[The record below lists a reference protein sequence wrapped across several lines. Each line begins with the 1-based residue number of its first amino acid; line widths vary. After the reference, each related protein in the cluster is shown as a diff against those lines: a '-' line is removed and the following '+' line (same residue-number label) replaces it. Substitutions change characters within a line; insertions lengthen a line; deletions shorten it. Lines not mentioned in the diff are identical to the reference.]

1 MSYGMTTHIEEP
13 REDVTTRV
21 GLLIDGDVV
30 AGGAGSYPVTN
41 PARPGEVVLH
51 APSTSPAQLDRAV
64 AAARRAQPAWAA
76 RSQDDRAAA
85 VVAAAEA
92 GVALVEAKDL
102 ARLLTREHGKTHL
115 EAIFD
120 TATIGGMAAA
130 FAPVVADALAGR
142 ELSNGGTRIEWV
154 PHGVVAAILPF
165 NWPVSVMGNKV
176 LPALLAGDT
185 VVVKAPPTCPATVLL
200 VAAAMAEA
208 LPAGVLNVVNGPD
221 AALGAALVGHP
232 GVDMVSFTG
241 GVGTGQAVMAAAAA
255 TTRPVV
261 LELGGND
268 AAILAPDV
276 AGDRALAD
284 RIVEAAF
291 VTSGQVCMAI
301 KRLYVH
307 RGRVEETVDALAER
321 LAGEV
326 VGDGLAEGV
335 TMGPVHTAR
344 ARDRVEAMLAE
355 AEDAGA
361 AVLRPGRVRSED
373 EGSGGYFVSPA
384 LVVAPP
390 AESGIVR
397 QEQFA
402 PALPVI
408 PYDDIGEA
416 VAAANATEFGL
427 CASVW
432 SNDDALAADVA
443 ARLSAGTVFVNTHG
457 MSSIDMYAP
466 MGGWK
471 QSGFGVELGSEGMQ
485 AFARQRV
492 TVVRPGPAEQAAQFT
507 EVGA

>member
-1 MSYGMTTHIEEP
+1 MTTHV
-13 REDVTTRV
+13 EDVATRV

-30 AGGAGSYPVTN
+30 AGGQGTYPVTN
-41 PARPGEVVLH
+41 PARPSEIVLD
-51 APSTSPAQLDRAV
+51 APSTSPAQLDLAV
-64 AAARRAQPAWAA
+64 AAARRSQPAWAA
-76 RSQDDRAAA
+76 LPTEVRATR
-85 VVAAAEA
+85 VVAAAET
-92 GVALVEAKDL
+92 GVVLVEAHDL
-102 ARLLTREHGKTHL
+102 ARLLTREHGKTHV

-120 TATIGGMAAA
+120 TATMGGMAAA
-130 FAPVVADALAGR
+130 FVPVVAEALAAR
-142 ELSNGGTRIEWV
+142 ELSGGATRVEWV

-165 NWPVSVMGNKV
+165 NWPVSVMANKI

-185 VVVKAPPTCPATVLL
+185 VVVKAPPTCPGTVLL

-208 LPAGVLNVVNGPD
+208 LPPGVLNVVNGPD

-241 GVGTGQAVMAAAAA
+241 GIGTGQAVMAAAAP

-268 AAILAPDV
+268 PAILAPDV

-307 RGRVEETVDALAER
+307 RDRMAETVDALADR

-335 TMGPVHTAR
+335 TMGPVHTAA
-344 ARDRVEAMLAE
+344 ARDRVEAMVAE
-355 AEDAGA
+355 AAAAGCT
-361 AVLRPGRVRSED
+361 VLRPGRIRAED
-373 EGSGGYFVSPA
+373 EGSDGYFVSPT
-384 LVVAPP
+384 LVLAPE
-390 AESGIVR
+390 ADAGIVR
-397 QEQFA
+397 HEQFA

-408 PYDDIGEA
+408 PYDDMEQA
-416 VAAANATEFGL
+416 VAAANDTDFGL

-457 MSSIDMYAP
+457 ISSIDMYAP

-471 QSGFGVELGSEGMQ
+471 HSGFGVELGTEGMQ

-492 TVVRPGPAEQAAQFT
+492 RVVRPGPADQRE
-507 EVGA
+507 GA

>member
-1 MSYGMTTHIEEP
+1 MTTHA
-13 REDVTTRV
+13 EDVTTRV
-21 GLLIDGDVV
+21 GLLIDGDVE
-30 AGGAGSYPVTN
+30 GGDGTYPVTN
-41 PARPGEVVLH
+41 PARPAEVVLD
-51 APSTSPAQLDRAV
+51 APVTSPAQLDRAV
-64 AAARRAQPAWAA
+64 ASARRAQPDWAA
-76 RSQDDRAAA
+76 LAMDERAAT

-92 GVALVEAKDL
+92 GVAFVEANDL

-120 TATIGGMAAA
+120 TATMGGMAAA
-130 FAPVVADALAGR
+130 FAPVVAGALAPR
-142 ELSNGGTRIEWV
+142 ELSGGATCLEWV

-165 NWPVSVMGNKV
+165 NWPVSVMANKV

-200 VAAAMAEA
+200 VAAAMAEV
-208 LPAGVLNVVNGPD
+208 LPPGVLNVVNGPD
-221 AALGAALVGHP
+221 AALGAALVGHRD
-232 GVDMVSFTG
+232 VDMVSFTG
-241 GVGTGQAVMAAAAA
+241 GVRTGQAVMAAAAA

-276 AGDRALAD
+276 VGDRTLAE

-307 RGRVEETVDALAER
+307 RDRLDETVDALAER
-321 LAGEV
+321 LSSEL
-326 VGDGLAEGV
+326 VGDGLADGV
-335 TMGPVHTAR
+335 TMGPVHTAN
-344 ARDRVEAMLAE
+344 ARDRVESMVSE
-355 AEDAGA
+355 AAATGA
-361 AVLRPGRVRSED
+361 TVLRPGTVRTED
-373 EGSGGYFVSPA
+373 EGTDGYFVSPA
-384 LVVAPP
+384 LVVAPDGDT
-390 AESGIVR
+390 AIVR
-397 QEQFA
+397 DEQFA

-408 PYDDIGEA
+408 PYDDVAQA
-416 VAAANATEFGL
+416 VDAANDTDFGL

-432 SNDDALAADVA
+432 SNDEALAADVA
-443 ARLSAGTVFVNTHG
+443 GRLVAGTVFVNTHG
-457 MSSIDMYAP
+457 ISSIDMYAP

-492 TVVRPGPAEQAAQFT
+492 RILRPGPADQTAAAQ
-507 EVGA
+507 EHRGQHEHEEGA

>member
-255 TTRPVV
+255 TTRPIV

-268 AAILAPDV
+268 AAVLAPDV

-432 SNDDALAADVA
+432 SNDDARAADVA
-443 ARLSAGTVFVNTHG
+443 GRLSAGTVFVNTHG

>member
-1 MSYGMTTHIEEP
+1 MTTDTK
-13 REDVTTRV
+13 DVTTGL
-21 GLLIDGDVV
+21 GLLIGGDVE

-41 PARPGEVVLH
+41 PARPAEVVLE
-51 APSTSPAQLDRAV
+51 APSTSPEQLDRAV

-76 RSQDDRAAA
+76 RSMEDRAAA

-92 GVALVEAKDL
+92 GVALVEANDL
-102 ARLLTREHGKTHL
+102 ARLLTREHGKTRL

-120 TATIGGMAAA
+120 TATMGGMAAA
-130 FAPVVADALAGR
+130 FAPVVADALAAR
-142 ELSNGGTRIEWV
+142 KHSGGTTRVEWV

-165 NWPVSVMGNKV
+165 NWPVSVMANKI
-176 LPALLAGDT
+176 LPALLAGDA

-200 VAAAMAEA
+200 VAAAMAEK

-268 AAILAPDV
+268 PAILAPDV

-284 RIVEAAF
+284 RVFDAAF

-307 RGRVEETVDALAER
+307 RDRVDETVVALADR
-321 LAGEV
+321 ISSEV

-335 TMGPVHTAR
+335 TMGPVHTKS
-344 ARDRVEAMLAE
+344 ARDRVEGMVAE
-355 AEDAGA
+355 AESAGA
-361 AVLRPGRVRSED
+361 TVLRPGRVRSED
-373 EGSGGYFVSPA
+373 EGTDGYFVSPA

-390 AESGIVR
+390 PETSIVR
-397 QEQFA
+397 DEQFA

-408 PYDDIGEA
+408 PYDDLDEA
-416 VAAANATEFGL
+416 VRAANDTEFGL

-432 SNDDALAADVA
+432 SNDEAVAAGVA
-443 ARLSAGTVFVNTHG
+443 ARLAAGTVFVNAHG
-457 MSSIDMYAP
+457 MSAIDMYAP

-471 QSGFGVELGSEGMQ
+471 QSGFGVELGTEGMQ

-492 TVVRPGPAEQAAQFT
+492 TVVRPGPAEQPAGQPVER
-507 EVGA
+507 EVKA

>member
-1 MSYGMTTHIEEP
+1 MTTHV
-13 REDVTTRV
+13 EDVITRV
-21 GLLIDGDVV
+21 GLLVDGEVV
-30 AGGAGSYPVTN
+30 AGGAGTYPVTT
-41 PARPGEVVLH
+41 PARPSEVVLD
-51 APSTSPAQLDRAV
+51 APSTSPAQLDLAV
-64 AAARRAQPAWAA
+64 AAARRSQRGWASLA
-76 RSQDDRAAA
+76 MDDRAARG
-85 VVAAAEA
+85 AAAAGA
-92 GVALVEAKDL
+92 GVAAVEELSL

-115 EAIFD
+115 AAVFD
-120 TATIGGMAAA
+120 TATMAGMASA
-130 FAPVVADALAGR
+130 FAPLVAGALAPR
-142 ELSNGGTRIEWV
+142 DLDGGATRIEWV

-165 NWPVSVMGNKV
+165 NWPVSVMANKV

-185 VVVKAPPTCPATVLL
+185 VVVKAPPTCPGTVLL
-200 VAAAMAEA
+200 VAAAMAAA
-208 LPAGVLNVVNGPD
+208 LPPGVLNVVNGPK

-232 GVDMVSFTG
+232 DVDMVSFTG

-276 AGDRALAD
+276 RGDAALAE

-307 RGRVEETVDALAER
+307 RDRLDETIDALAGR
-321 LAGEV
+321 LAAEV
-326 VGDGLAEGV
+326 VGDGLADGV
-335 TMGPVHTAR
+335 TMGPVHTAA
-344 ARDRVEAMLAE
+344 ARDRVEGLVA
-355 AEDAGA
+355 DAAALGA
-361 AVLRPGRVRSED
+361 AVLHPGRVRDED
-373 EGSGGYFVSPA
+373 AGTGGYFVSPA

-390 AESGIVR
+390 ADSGIVR

-408 PYDDIGEA
+408 PYDDIDRA
-416 VAAANATEFGL
+416 VDAANDTPYGL

-443 ARLSAGTVFVNTHG
+443 SRLSAGTVFVNAHG
-457 MSSIDMYAP
+457 LSAIDMHAP

-471 QSGFGVELGSEGMQ
+471 QSGFGVELGAEGMQ

-492 TVVRPGPAEQAAQFT
+492 RVRRPGPAEQAA
-507 EVGA
+507 AS